1 MTKTLLTGL
10 LVDIR
15 NAKPGGREIPPQPA
29 AIVINQERLEGVL
42 ALSEKAAA
50 QKTQGAEADV
60 SAAHAAR
67 SLAQSAWSV
76 SLIQHH
82 LMA

>member
-15 NAKPGGREIPPQPA
+15 NAKPGDRRIPPQPA
-29 AIVINQERLEGVL
+29 AIVINQERLEGIL

-50 QKTQGAEADV
+50 EQTLSTAADV
-60 SAAHAAR
+60 SAAQAAR